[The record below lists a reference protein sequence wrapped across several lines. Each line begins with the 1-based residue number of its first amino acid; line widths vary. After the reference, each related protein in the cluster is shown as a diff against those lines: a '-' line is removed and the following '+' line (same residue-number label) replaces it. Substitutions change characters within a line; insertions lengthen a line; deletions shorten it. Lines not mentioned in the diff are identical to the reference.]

1 MESENQSNI
10 PSNDYKDINENISSR
25 LKEDNRKHYLLASNT
40 ESLQSLLE
48 KQKEDLTK
56 VLIELKSEYDLIMRE
71 SSVKKQLIEE
81 YNKKISMLEK
91 SNKNNEKKQE
101 EKKETAR
108 FMKDGIELKKTK
120 KNEEIYNKKTLEKQV
135 NRLSKDLLIIQKNI
149 FKSENESILL
159 EKKKERCL
167 LEENVIREKQNQ
179 IQFKIDNE
187 NKKII
192 RNRSEN
198 DLQIMYYETVIRQK
212 ALFMQLADDRKDR
225 QKKIEQDAK
234 NDSQDKQEV
243 ERRRK
248 LMLLMLYNQYLKRRM
263 ENQLKKYEELEY
275 TFQQIRDIVGTQDL
289 NLIINFVLQ
298 RNKRY
303 NYNLQIVEEK
313 QKKIDKL
320 KKEIKRMQSYLIQIK
335 NDVIEDEETNNSNL
349 KTDEDNLEQSG
360 LNKKEINMIKLEN
373 DKNQQLRSL
382 GQKYNEVNLAYNQ
395 VLTNMQNMLEYDM
408 NNPLELADED
418 QKEEK
423 DENAQTKKDEKRK
436 IELTKEEDELIDGYE
451 NLLNKILKA
460 FNILYLCKSK
470 QEFLNLMREKGI
482 NQQQHYYDAN
492 KSNANNLNKRSKV
505 KKGTKRG
512 TIKSTL
518 NTIKKIN
525 EEKEIKKN
533 NEDDEEDD
541 SSSYDPDKNILNRF
555 IKEQKKEVEDFIK
568 IKKVEV
574 KKPNAEQ

>member
-320 KKEIKRMQSYLIQIK
+320 KKDIKRMQSYLIQIK

-423 DENAQTKKDEKRK
+423 DENAQIKKDEKRK

-492 KSNANNLNKRSKV
+492 KSNVNNLNKRSKV

-541 SSSYDPDKNILNRF
+541 SSNYDPDKNILNRF

>member
-320 KKEIKRMQSYLIQIK
+320 KKDIKRMQSYLIQIK

-360 LNKKEINMIKLEN
+360 LNKKEINMIKIEN

-423 DENAQTKKDEKRK
+423 DENAQIKKDEKRK

-492 KSNANNLNKRSKV
+492 KSNVNNLNKRSKV

-541 SSSYDPDKNILNRF
+541 SSNYDPDKNILNRF

>member
-408 NNPLELADED
+408 NNPLEFADED

-423 DENAQTKKDEKRK
+423 DENAQIKKDEKRK

-492 KSNANNLNKRSKV
+492 KSNVNNLNKRSKV

-541 SSSYDPDKNILNRF
+541 SSNYDPDKNILNRF

>member
-423 DENAQTKKDEKRK
+423 DENAQIKKDEKRK

-492 KSNANNLNKRSKV
+492 KSNVNNLNKRSKV

-541 SSSYDPDKNILNRF
+541 SSNYDPDKNILNRF

>member
-492 KSNANNLNKRSKV
+492 KSNVNNLNKRSKV

>member
-492 KSNANNLNKRSKV
+492 KGNVNNLNKRSKV

-541 SSSYDPDKNILNRF
+541 SSNYDPDKNILNRF

>member
-320 KKEIKRMQSYLIQIK
+320 KKDIKRMQSYLIQIK

-408 NNPLELADED
+408 NNPLEFADED

-423 DENAQTKKDEKRK
+423 DENAQIKKDEKRK

-492 KSNANNLNKRSKV
+492 KSNVNNLNKRSKV

-541 SSSYDPDKNILNRF
+541 SSNYDPDKNILNRF